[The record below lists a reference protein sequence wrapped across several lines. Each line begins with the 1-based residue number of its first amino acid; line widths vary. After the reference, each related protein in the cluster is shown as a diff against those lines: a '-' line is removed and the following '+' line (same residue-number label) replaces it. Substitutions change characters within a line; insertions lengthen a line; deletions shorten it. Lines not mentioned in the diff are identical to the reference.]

1 MAAKT
6 KPTQGTTTTQTVA
19 QIVSE
24 VAQQFGI
31 PPAVALAMGE
41 QESGLNSTAVGD
53 NGTSFGVFQL
63 HEGGE
68 LGSHTQAWADNVR
81 NNAETALREVA
92 AVKAAN
98 PGEDWGW
105 VTAHAQRPTD
115 ETGYAASVNSILNGY
130 TSSGQSDPVAY
141 FESRSRAGAT
151 LADDGDGAGSGSGGG
166 AGGGGNGDLNSPA
179 PQSVKTYLH
188 DGSPDSTYGYL
199 AAYIHDPQI
208 GPILAKAAKEGWS
221 QDRLFGKISQTQWW
235 KTTSQSAR
243 TWQETQRLDPATAR
257 QQLAQEKQHIQQL
270 AQSTLG
276 STFDPGRLN
285 SMANAAIASNWSDA
299 QLQAA
304 IGAEFKYQGAK
315 AAYEG
320 AAGKTVDALQQL
332 SSQYLVPISRS
343 TMQQWSKQVLEGTST
358 TDDFQ
363 SYLQS
368 QAESLYPTLTS
379 ALKSGQTVAQFA
391 DPYVQ
396 MASQILEKPVG
407 DFNLMNPKWAKAL
420 NTVQPDGSR
429 APMALSDWGDYL
441 RSTTDY
447 QGTQQA
453 QQQAAAFGQSLGNLF
468 GKISTG
474 SDMSGLNASTA
485 VTTS

>member
-1 MAAKT
+1 MSTLTDVQLVALAEKAGATPAQAVILAAIAH
-6 KPTQGTTTTQTVA
+6 PESGGSTTSHNTDAATGDNSYGLW
-19 QIVSE
+19 QINMIGSLGP
-24 VAQQFGI
+24 ARLKQFGLTSNDQLFD
-31 PPAVALAMGE
+31 PLTNARAAVALMKETGGFSPWSTYNNGAYA
-41 QESGLNSTAVGD
+41 QYVSQAQAAAPQASAVDVAALVKNSPTSGD
-53 NGTSFGVFQL
+53 NS
-63 HEGGE
+63 
-68 LGSHTQAWADNVR
+68 
-81 NNAETALREVA
+81 
-92 AVKAAN
+92 
-98 PGEDWGW
+98 
-105 VTAHAQRPTD
+105 
-115 ETGYAASVNSILNGY
+115 
-130 TSSGQSDPVAY
+130 
-141 FESRSRAGAT
+141 
-151 LADDGDGAGSGSGGG
+151 G
-166 AGGGGNGDLNSPA
+166 AGGGGDLNAAA
-179 PQSVKTYLH
+179 PQSVQTYLH

-221 QDRLFGKISQTQWW
+221 QDRLFGAISKTKWW